1 MKKKVV
7 WLVVLGVAL
16 ICGLPVIFASV
27 FAIDSGYYD
36 RLLDVAEKNLKGW
49 VGLTVLALVGYSIW
63 VLISS
68 MLKKSRS
75 K

>member
-7 WLVVLGVAL
+7 WFVVLGVAL
-16 ICGLPVIFASV
+16 ICGLPVIFAGV
-27 FAIDSGYYD
+27 FAIDSGHYD